1 MLINVKNCR
10 NCRQFHDFFL
20 FSKSTRCSHACQEGH
35 HRVVSALIFHGADC
49 NIRTKDGQRTPIQ
62 VALASGYPNIAKILY
77 YHGKAQVNI
86 TTTKG
91 RTVLHLCAMFAD
103 AYDLL
108 EAILAVRKLDIDT
121 QDKYGNTPLH
131 YAVKCGSLE
140 MVKLLVEAGAD
151 IKTRNQ
157 ANMTPLHIAIY
168 MWVLEK
174 RKKIE
179 TVTLNDK
186 MRFLNTNK
194 KC

>member
-1 MLINVKNCR
+1 
-10 NCRQFHDFFL
+10 
-20 FSKSTRCSHACQEGH
+20 
-35 HRVVSALIFHGADC
+35 
-49 NIRTKDGQRTPIQ
+49 
-62 VALASGYPNIAKILY
+62 
-77 YHGKAQVNI
+77 
-86 TTTKG
+86 
-91 RTVLHLCAMFAD
+91 MFAD

-174 RKKIE
+174 RKKKWK
-179 TVTLNDK
+179 L
-186 MRFLNTNK
+186 
-194 KC
+194 